1 MIECQKNGG
10 CSSVGRALA
19 CGASGR
25 GFEPHHPPQNTKEN
39 NMRFSFGN
47 KNEVEQSLTI
57 TVAAEDI
64 ENQVKGKLNSAQ
76 KTAKIKGFRK
86 GKAPIDVVKKM
97 YEPEIRQDVV
107 NDSVI
112 KKFYELVEKQNLK
125 VVGRPNLTP
134 ERLEIEKDVIFKA
147 TFEVYPEISLGSL
160 SRLSYTKTV
169 SSVTEED
176 VNKTIENIRKR
187 MCSWETKEDISSS
200 GDQIKID
207 FIGKIDNEEFEGGS
221 AKDFVVEIGSKSMIE
236 GFEEGLIGLKRAD
249 KKDLD
254 LTFPE
259 DYGKKDLASKRVV
272 FSVEVKEVLKPKL
285 PALNEEFFKSTGI
298 EVKNLKEFEKEIRT
312 KLQEDLEN
320 LIKNKSKASVLDSI
334 REANVF
340 EIPSAMIESEVNHM
354 REDAARRVG
363 MDPKDLKDDLFPKET
378 FEEEAKKRVSVGII
392 LNKIIEEKGLKADGD
407 RVRKLIEDRAAM
419 YKEPQQ
425 VVNWFY
431 SNEEQLR
438 SIESISLEEQVLEIL
453 LSEASAIEE
462 ELTYEECVTGN

>member
-1 MIECQKNGG
+1 
-10 CSSVGRALA
+10 
-19 CGASGR
+19 
-25 GFEPHHPPQNTKEN
+25 
-39 NMRFSFGN
+39 MRFSFGN

-57 TVAAEDI
+57 SVPAEEI
-64 ENQVKGKLNSAQ
+64 EKQVKTKLNTAQ

-86 GKAPIDVVKKM
+86 GKAPLDVVKKM
-97 YEPEIRQDVV
+97 YEPEIRQDVI

-112 KKFYELVEKQNLK
+112 KKFYDLVEKQKLQP
-125 VVGRPNLTP
+125 VGRPNLIP
-134 ERLEIEKDVIFKA
+134 ERIEKEKDVIFKA

-169 SSVTEED
+169 SSITEED
-176 VNKTIENIRKR
+176 VNKTVDNIRKR
-187 MCSWETKEDISSS
+187 MCSWESKEGDSSS

-236 GFEEGLIGLKRAD
+236 GFEQGLLGLKKSD

-259 DYGKKDLASKRVV
+259 DYGKKELASKAVV
-272 FSVEVKEVLKPKL
+272 FSIEVKDVLEPKL
-285 PALNEEFFKSTGI
+285 PAFNKEFFESTGLDA
-298 EVKNLKEFEKEIRT
+298 ENLDEFKKEITT

-320 LIKNKSKASVLDSI
+320 LIKSKSKVSILDSV

-340 EIPSAMIESEVNHM
+340 EVPNAMIESEVNNM

-363 MDPKDLKDDLFPKET
+363 MDPKDLKEDLFPKET

-392 LNKIIEEKGLKADGD
+392 LNKIIEEKSIKADGE
-407 RVRKLIEDRAAM
+407 RVKKIIEERAAM

-438 SIESISLEEQVLEIL
+438 NIESISLEEQVVEIL
-453 LSEASAIEE
+453 LSEANAVEE

>member
-1 MIECQKNGG
+1 
-10 CSSVGRALA
+10 
-19 CGASGR
+19 
-25 GFEPHHPPQNTKEN
+25 
-39 NMRFSFGN
+39 MRFSFGN

-57 TVAAEDI
+57 SVAADDI
-64 ENQVKGKLNSAQ
+64 EKQVKSKLNTAQ

-86 GKAPIDVVKKM
+86 GKAPLDVVKKM
-97 YEPEIRQDVV
+97 YEPEIRQDVI

-125 VVGRPNLTP
+125 PVGRPNLIP
-134 ERLEIEKDVIFKA
+134 ERIEIEKDVIFKA
-147 TFEVYPEISLGSL
+147 TFEVYPEISLGNL
-160 SRLSYTKTV
+160 NRLSYTKTM

-187 MCSWETKEDISSS
+187 MCSWESKEGNASS

-207 FIGKIDNEEFEGGS
+207 FIGKIENEEFEGGS
-221 AKDFVVEIGSKSMIE
+221 AKDFVVEIGSKSMIQ
-236 GFEEGLIGLKRAD
+236 GFEEGLIGLKKSD
-249 KKDLD
+249 KKDLE

-259 DYGKKDLASKRVV
+259 DYGKKDLASKEVV
-272 FSVEVKEVLKPKL
+272 FSVEAKEVLKPKL
-285 PALNEEFFKSTGI
+285 PALNEEFFKSTGLVA
-298 EVKNLKEFEKEIRT
+298 ENLEEFKKEIET

-320 LIKNKSKASVLDSI
+320 LIKNKSKVSVLDSI

-340 EIPSAMIESEVNHM
+340 EVPSAMIESEVNNM

-363 MDPKDLKDDLFPKET
+363 MDPKDLKEDLFPKET

-392 LNKIIEEKGLKADGD
+392 LNKIIEEKSIKADGE
-407 RVRKLIEDRAAM
+407 RVRKIIEDRAAM

-438 SIESISLEEQVLEIL
+438 SIESISLEEQVVEIL
-453 LSEASAIEE
+453 LSEASAVEE
-462 ELTYEECVTGN
+462 ELTYEECVTGK